1 MLAEAFVLVAQG
13 MEGRNR
19 LTVPHA
25 HSSQCNA
32 PRVGVWLR
40 LVASKLVPLS
50 LTDEGPASKK
60 SMDDCVTDT
69 GTKIKEHLLQLDD
82 SLLAFEAP
90 RGSSHGPENG
100 AARELVVEVVGRL
113 GTLYRSQRRD
123 DDEMAGSGT

>member
-1 MLAEAFVLVAQG
+1 MLAKAFVLVAQG
-13 MEGRNR
+13 MEGWNR
-19 LTVPHA
+19 LTLPDA
-25 HSSQCNA
+25 HSSQRHA
-32 PRVGVWLR
+32 LRVVVGLR
-40 LVASKLVPLS
+40 LVASNLAPLS

-69 GTKIKEHLLQLDD
+69 GTKINEHLLRRDD

-90 RGSSHGPENG
+90 RGSSHGPEKG
-100 AARELVVEVVGRL
+100 AAREFVVEVVGRL